1 MLVLIDCQPLKPG
14 VSAQT
19 ASLLRSMCGVL
30 RNHFAAQRQRRAFAR
45 LDARLLADIGRGREP
60 VSWESAEWRRA
71 ESL

>member
-14 VSAQT
+14 ISART

-45 LDARLLADIGRGREP
+45 LDARLLADIGLARKPKSQDG
-60 VSWESAEWRRA
+60 AEWRWA
-71 ESL
+71 EWL